1 MQEEALLQMNYLQDL
16 SKSNMPSVAITDNF
30 THS

>member
-16 SKSNMPSVAITDNF
+16 SNTNMSRVAITDNF